1 MEPWL
6 VASLVVDMNI
16 KQIKHITILKKRSV
30 ANVGSEFGCGNEY

>member
-1 MEPWL
+1 MKPCL

-30 ANVGSEFGCGNEY
+30 ANVGSESGCENEC